1 MKKLKLKNADGS
13 PYTCEDFRY
22 FLSYFV
28 AHIHLKD
35 GKKLMKENEIDLK
48 NSELLALVLL
58 SISGLSKDIVEDMI
72 QSFEEEDWGKN
83 NDDAFYNFSL
93 DYYENYLTH
102 ISEFE
107 FVN

>member
-1 MKKLKLKNADGS
+1 MKKLKNADGS
-13 PYTCEDFRY
+13 PYTYEDFKY
-22 FLSYFV
+22 YLGFFV

-35 GKKLMKENEIDLK
+35 GKKLMRAYGIDLK

-58 SISGLSKDIVEDMI
+58 SISGLSNDIVEDMI
-72 QSFEEEDWGKN
+72 QSFEEEDWGIN

-93 DYYENYLTH
+93 DYYGNYLKH
-102 ISEFE
+102 ILEFE